1 MKKVIKKIFF
11 VVGDAGFFCEW
22 GHMWMTFRATTPAFL
37 PKSLDG
43 NISLCFLLEAT
54 LQSKSFDT
62 IDHLLGF
69 WVQKLWYKAIK
80 IFDQLAI

>member
-1 MKKVIKKIFF
+1 
-11 VVGDAGFFCEW
+11 
-22 GHMWMTFRATTPAFL
+22 MTFRATTPAFL

-69 WVQKLWYKAIK
+69 WVQKL
-80 IFDQLAI
+80 